1 VQQALEDQVAEW
13 RLAELV
19 TPTDRQQALPSLL
32 QEVAEGDVGVRHG
45 PGPVVVEQPGHTGDA
60 PSPLARA
67 HAQTHV
73 AADVVDGAGADLDD
87 RPDHV
92 GAGRQLA
99 LADQVAVGLLF
110 LYPGEALSEPV

>member
-1 VQQALEDQVAEW
+1 
-13 RLAELV
+13 
-19 TPTDRQQALPSLL
+19 
-32 QEVAEGDVGVRHG
+32 RHG

-60 PSPLARA
+60 PSPLTRA

-110 LYPGEALSEPV
+110 LYPGEAPSEPVIGLQVSAVGERLQVGATGTVDAELAAHRVDRDLG